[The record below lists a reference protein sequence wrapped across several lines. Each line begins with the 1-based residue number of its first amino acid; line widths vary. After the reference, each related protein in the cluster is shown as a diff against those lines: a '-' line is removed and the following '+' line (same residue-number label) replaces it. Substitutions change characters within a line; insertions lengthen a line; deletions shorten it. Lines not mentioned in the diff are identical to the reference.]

1 MRSTHLAEL
10 YQPQV
15 CMQGG
20 NRRWGLVY
28 ETSPQFLLLSL
39 KRAIRYPLKSYETET
54 IKRKIMQYKDIQVEV
69 QDAIA
74 TVTLNR
80 PQKLNAYTSL
90 MGNELTHAYESLG
103 KRNDVRAIIMTGAGR
118 GFCAGADIGGMF
130 QKSIDERDQGGEAEA
145 ARGGA
150 IAHARSGL
158 QYAIHNCPKPT
169 IAAINGAAVGIGLTL
184 TLVQD
189 IRIMAQEASLGAI
202 FAKMGLM
209 PELGSTFMLPRL
221 IGLSK
226 ALELTYTARMVKAQE
241 AVDIGLVNQ
250 AVPGEGLMAAVKE
263 MASQIASLP
272 PLALAVSKRALQQG
286 AENDFDA
293 AVQTE
298 TFGLEYL
305 FKTHDHKEAVAA
317 FLEKR
322 DPQFQGK

>member
-1 MRSTHLAEL
+1 
-10 YQPQV
+10 
-15 CMQGG
+15 
-20 NRRWGLVY
+20 
-28 ETSPQFLLLSL
+28 
-39 KRAIRYPLKSYETET
+39 
-54 IKRKIMQYKDIQVEV
+54 MQYKDIQVEV

-130 QKSIDERDQGGEAEA
+130 QKSIDERDQGGQAEA

-150 IAHARSGL
+150 IAHSRSGL

-250 AVPGEGLMAAVKE
+250 AVPGEGLMATVKE
-263 MASQIASLP
+263 MASQIASL
-272 PLALAVSKRALQQG
+272 
-286 AENDFDA
+286 A
-293 AVQTE
+293 AARSC
-298 TFGLEYL
+298 GI
-305 FKTHDHKEAVAA
+305 
-317 FLEKR
+317 
-322 DPQFQGK
+322 

>member
-1 MRSTHLAEL
+1 ME
-10 YQPQV
+10 
-15 CMQGG
+15 
-20 NRRWGLVY
+20 
-28 ETSPQFLLLSL
+28 
-39 KRAIRYPLKSYETET
+39 
-54 IKRKIMQYKDIQVEV
+54 YKDIQVDV
-69 QDAIA
+69 QGAIA

-80 PQKLNAYTSL
+80 AQKLNAYTNL
-90 MGNELTHAYESLG
+90 MGDELTHAYESLG
-103 KRNDVRAIIMTGAGR
+103 KRNDVRVIIMTGAGR
-118 GFCAGADIGGMF
+118 GFCAGADIGGVF
-130 QKSIDERDQGGEAEA
+130 QKSIDERGQDQGQGGDASA

-150 IAHARSGL
+150 IAHSRSGL

-209 PELGSTFMLPRL
+209 PELGSTFILPRL

-226 ALELTYTARMVKAQE
+226 ALELTYTARMVKAHE
-241 AVDIGLVNQ
+241 AVEIGLVNQ
-250 AVPGEGLMAAVKE
+250 AVPGEGLMATAKE
-263 MASQIASLP
+263 MASQIASMP
-272 PLALAVSKRALQQG
+272 PLAVAVSKRALQQG

-305 FKTHDHKEAVAA
+305 FKTQDHKEAVAA

>member
-1 MRSTHLAEL
+1 ME
-10 YQPQV
+10 
-15 CMQGG
+15 
-20 NRRWGLVY
+20 
-28 ETSPQFLLLSL
+28 
-39 KRAIRYPLKSYETET
+39 
-54 IKRKIMQYKDIQVEV
+54 YKDIQVAVE
-69 QDAIA
+69 DAIA

-80 PQKLNAYTSL
+80 PQKLNAYTNL
-90 MGNELTHAYESLG
+90 MGDELTHAYESLG
-103 KRNDVRAIIMTGAGR
+103 KRNDVRVIIMTGAGR
-118 GFCAGADIGGMF
+118 GFCAGADIGSVF
-130 QKSIDERDQGGEAEA
+130 QKSIDERDQGRDQGGEAEA

-150 IAHARSGL
+150 VAHPRSGL

-184 TLVQD
+184 TLIQD

-241 AVDIGLVNQ
+241 AVEIGLVNQ
-250 AVPGEGLMAAVKE
+250 AVPGEGLMATAQE

-305 FKTHDHKEAVAA
+305 FKTQDHKEAVTA